1 MNRKSITFYFF
12 VMVSMFPVIAYGDF
26 FNDVSNA
33 YLPGEVKS
41 IMVGEAEAP
50 IIEVE
55 AKTPLSL
62 GTAIIF
68 TEPFPS
74 SLTLAE
80 GNSLADLLAEKGWHV
95 VISPV
100 NLPLAP
106 TPSADEAAASTPDDD
121 AAQNN
126 QADQAIHPRSNQL
139 TQYLNFETATS
150 ALTLQVNALNNYLQ
164 NRSGY
169 RMVIAQGMLAATYF
183 SAAELQPNLH
193 PDTFIAIS
201 PFWPEDTTNNLLVDT
216 MAKAEYPVLD
226 LSLSA
231 FNDWEASTTLK
242 RKIRA
247 KNELKIHYRQITI
260 PSSFLAFSIKET
272 QKNPQIQI
280 IANNTI
286 GWTRHLGW

>member
-1 MNRKSITFYFF
+1 MNTQTITFYIF
-12 VMVSMFPVIAYGDF
+12 VMVSLFPMTAYGDF
-26 FNDVSNA
+26 YNDVSNA

-50 IIEVE
+50 IVEVE

-62 GTAIIF
+62 GTAIIL

-100 NLPLAP
+100 NLPMAP
-106 TPSADEAAASTPDDD
+106 ISSVDKAVAEND
-121 AAQNN
+121 AAQDS
-126 QADQAIHPRSNQL
+126 QADKNIHPRSNQL
-139 TQYLNFETATS
+139 TQYLNFESATS
-150 ALTLQVNALNNYLQ
+150 ALTLQLNALNNYLQ
-164 NRSGY
+164 TRSGY
-169 RMVIAQGMLAATYF
+169 RMIIAQGMLATTYF
-183 SAAELQPNLH
+183 SAAELQPALH
-193 PDTFIAIS
+193 PDTFVAIS
-201 PFWPEDTTNNLLVDT
+201 PFWPEDTTNNLLIET

-226 LSLSA
+226 LSLSE

-260 PSSFLAFSIKET
+260 PSNSLAFSIKEI
-272 QKNPQIQI
+272 QKNPQIQMV
-280 IANNTI
+280 ANSTI

>member
-1 MNRKSITFYFF
+1 MNTQTITFYIF
-12 VMVSMFPVIAYGDF
+12 VMVSLFPMTAYGDF
-26 FNDVSNA
+26 YNDVNNA

-50 IIEVE
+50 IVEVE

-62 GTAIIF
+62 GTAIIL

-100 NLPLAP
+100 NLPMAP
-106 TPSADEAAASTPDDD
+106 ISSVDKAVAEND
-121 AAQNN
+121 AAQAS
-126 QADQAIHPRSNQL
+126 QADKNIHPRSNQL
-139 TQYLNFETATS
+139 TQYLNFESATS
-150 ALTLQVNALNNYLQ
+150 ALTLQLNALNNYLQ
-164 NRSGY
+164 TRSGY
-169 RMVIAQGMLAATYF
+169 RMIIAQGMLATTYF
-183 SAAELQPNLH
+183 SAAELQPALH
-193 PDTFIAIS
+193 PDTFVAIS
-201 PFWPEDTTNNLLVDT
+201 PFWPEDTTNNLLIET

-226 LSLSA
+226 LSLSE

-260 PSSFLAFSIKET
+260 PSNSLAFSIKEI
-272 QKNPQIQI
+272 QKNPQIHMV
-280 IANNTI
+280 ANSTI

>member
-1 MNRKSITFYFF
+1 
-12 VMVSMFPVIAYGDF
+12 
-26 FNDVSNA
+26 
-33 YLPGEVKS
+33 
-41 IMVGEAEAP
+41 MVGEAEAP
-50 IIEVE
+50 IVEVE

-62 GTAIIF
+62 GTAIIL

-100 NLPLAP
+100 NLPMAP
-106 TPSADEAAASTPDDD
+106 ISSVDKAVAEND
-121 AAQNN
+121 AAQAS
-126 QADQAIHPRSNQL
+126 QADKNIHPRSNQL
-139 TQYLNFETATS
+139 TQYLNFESATS
-150 ALTLQVNALNNYLQ
+150 ALTLQLNALNNYLQ
-164 NRSGY
+164 PRSGY
-169 RMVIAQGMLAATYF
+169 RMIIAQGMLATTYF
-183 SAAELQPNLH
+183 SAAELQPALH
-193 PDTFIAIS
+193 PDTFVAIS
-201 PFWPEDTTNNLLVDT
+201 PFWPEDTTNNLLIET

-226 LSLSA
+226 LSLSE

-260 PSSFLAFSIKET
+260 PSNSLAFSIKEI
-272 QKNPQIQI
+272 QKNPQIHMV
-280 IANNTI
+280 ANSTI